1 MTLKN
6 IFTTERILWLG
17 VVLFILFL
25 FKRCGDK
32 KSAQLAA
39 IKAEAVK
46 LQEKHKLDSIS
57 FTAQVARWQ
66 DSIRTADINSD
77 LQVGVIKETEK
88 KLQASQSRI
97 KELTWIIRSE
107 SETGY
112 TMHITN
118 VHPDSPYA
126 VVTQRYKAACDSLP
140 DEIDKQNVTIAQL
153 KEDND
158 GLVDLMNYE
167 VVYRDSLIETG
178 KEYIDSL
185 RKDYNRQKSLTDQAL
200 KAAKPRGRLLGG
212 IGLIGNELNPL
223 SGTKINLAYQSKGG
237 KQYQI
242 GGLLMRG
249 GVYYEATVLIT
260 LIK

>member
-6 IFTTERILWLG
+6 IFTTERIFWLA
-17 VVLFILFL
+17 VLIFALLF
-25 FKRCGDK
+25 FKRCSDK
-32 KSAQLAA
+32 KSEQLAA
-39 IKAEAVK
+39 IKAQSVA
-46 LQEKHKLDSIS
+46 LQQKHLQDSIS

-77 LQVGVIKETEK
+77 LQVKVIKETEN
-88 KLQASQSRI
+88 KLQASQSRVQQ
-97 KELTWIIRSE
+97 LTNIIRADAGP
-107 SETGY
+107 TRA
-112 TMHITN
+112 
-118 VHPDSPYA
+118 DSGILVSA
-126 VVTQRYKAACDSLP
+126 AYKAACDSLP
-140 DEIDKQNVTIAQL
+140 GEIDKQNEVIAQL
-153 KEDND
+153 NKDNE

-237 KQYQI
+237 KQYQV
-242 GGLLMRG
+242 GGILMRG
-249 GVYYEATVLIT
+249 GVYYEATVMIT

>member
-39 IKAEAVK
+39 IKAQSVA
-46 LQEKHKLDSIS
+46 LQQKHLQDSIS

-66 DSIRTADINSD
+66 DSIRTADINSQ
-77 LQVGVIKETEK
+77 LQAGVIKETEK
-88 KLQASQSRI
+88 KLQASQSDINR
-97 KELTWIIRSE
+97 LTSIIRSRQV
-107 SETGY
+107 
-112 TMHITN
+112 IL
-118 VHPDSPYA
+118 DSSLAILVSPL
-126 VVTQRYKAACDSLP
+126 YKSVCDSLP
-140 DEIDKQNVTIAQL
+140 FHIDILNQNIAQL
-153 KEDND
+153 HKDNE

-167 VVYRDSLIETG
+167 VVYRDSLIEAG
-178 KEYIDSL
+178 NEYTDRL
-185 RKDYNRQKSLTDQAL
+185 RGFYNAQARLLTAAL
-200 KAAKPRGRLLGG
+200 NQAKPRGRLLGG

-237 KQYQI
+237 KQYQV
-242 GGLLMRG
+242 GGILMRG

>member
-1 MTLKN
+1 MTLKS
-6 IFTTERILWLG
+6 IFTTERILWLA
-17 VVLFILFL
+17 VLIFALLF
-25 FKRCGDK
+25 FKRCSDK

-39 IKAEAVK
+39 IKAESVA
-46 LQEKHKLDSIS
+46 LQQKHLQDSIS
-57 FTAQVARWQ
+57 FTEQVARWQ

-77 LQVGVIKETEK
+77 LQVKVIKETEK
-88 KLQASQSRI
+88 KLQASQSDI
-97 KELTWIIRSE
+97 KRLTAIIKSKPRP
-107 SETGY
+107 
-112 TMHITN
+112 
-118 VHPDSPYA
+118 VDSSFVLVPPE
-126 VVTQRYKAACDSLP
+126 YKDACDSMP
-140 DEIDKQNVTIAQL
+140 GKFDAQNVIIADL
-153 KEDND
+153 KKDNE

-200 KAAKPRGRLLGG
+200 KAAKPRGRVLGG

-237 KQYQI
+237 KQYQV
-242 GGLLMRG
+242 GGILMRG
-249 GVYYEATVLIT
+249 GVYYEATVLIA